1 MNMCDPDDD
10 ELDDVV
16 EYYTKAKQQAKATNL
31 PDLSKASDQILMI
44 PKVGGVKKSHKGEAL

>member
-1 MNMCDPDDD
+1 MNKCDEDD
-10 ELDDVV
+10 ELGDIV
-16 EYYTKAKQQAKATNL
+16 EYYTLAKQQAKATNL